1 MHHSLG
7 AVPRCLEL
15 PVTPTPLA
23 IMLIVA
29 ATLLGSSSPATAQ
42 QLRYPD
48 ARRGNDVDDYFGTAV
63 PDPYRWLE
71 DVDATE
77 TRSWI
82 EAENALTFSYLG
94 AIPAREAIRRRL
106 TALWDY
112 PRFGTPFKKRGVYFF
127 FKNDGLQNQSVLY
140 RQASR
145 NADPT
150 VLLDPNT
157 LSADG
162 TVALST
168 LDLSEDG
175 RYLAYATAAS
185 GSDWNDVHVRDV
197 GTGRDLPDLVRWVKF
212 SGLSWTHDHA
222 GFFYSRYPT
231 PANENPL
238 LAVNRFHKLYYHR
251 VGTDQSADR
260 VVFERLDQP
269 DWGVGGEVTEDG
281 RYLILSL
288 WLGTDR
294 RNRVYYAD
302 LKEAAHPDL
311 GAAPVKLL
319 DKFDASYGFVAND
332 GPVFYFRT
340 DRDAPRG
347 RLIAIDVRHPERTA
361 WREVIP
367 QAEDVLESVVLVHGT
382 FVTTYLHDAHSR
394 LRLFAKNGA
403 ARGEIALPALGTASE
418 LSAES
423 AQDTELFFAFTSYLA
438 PTTIYRHD
446 FTTGHTDVFK
456 APQLAFDAT
465 PYVTEQVF
473 YRSKDGTRVPMFIT
487 HRRDL
492 VKDGSHPTY
501 LYGYGGFDINLTPA
515 FSSGVLV
522 WLEMGGVFAVPNL
535 RGGGEYGEA
544 WHEAGMHEKK
554 QNVFDDFIAAAE
566 YLIAERYTSTPKLAI
581 GGGSN
586 GGLLVG
592 AAITQRPELFGAA
605 LPAVGVMDMLRF
617 HKFTIGWAW
626 VTEYGSADSVGQ
638 FPYLYAYSPLHRIK
652 PGVAYPATLVTTAD
666 HDDRVVPGHSFKFTA
681 ALQAAQA
688 GDRPVL
694 IRIETK
700 AGHGA
705 GKPTTKLIEEAADR
719 WAFLVRALDLHP
731 QLP

>member
-1 MHHSLG
+1 
-7 AVPRCLEL
+7 
-15 PVTPTPLA
+15 
-23 IMLIVA
+23 MLILPA
-29 ATLLGSSSPATAQ
+29 ALLGPMAPNATA
-42 QLRYPD
+42 QLRYPP
-48 ARRGNDVDDYFGTAV
+48 ARQDTQVDDYFGTPVA
-63 PDPYRWLE
+63 DPYRWLE
-71 DVDATE
+71 DVDASE

-82 EAENALTFSYLG
+82 DAENALSFAYLG
-94 AIPAREAIRRRL
+94 AIPEREAIRQRL

-112 PRFGTPFKKRGVYFF
+112 PRFGTPFKKRGLYFF

-140 RQASR
+140 RQAARTAS
-145 NADPT
+145 PT
-150 VLLDPNT
+150 VVLDPNT

-168 LDLSEDG
+168 LDLSEDA
-175 RYLAYATAAS
+175 RYLAYATAVS
-185 GSDWNDVHVRDV
+185 GSDWNEIHVRDV
-197 GTGRDLPDLVRWVKF
+197 TAAHDLPDRVRWVKF
-212 SGLSWTHDHA
+212 SGISWTHDHA

-231 PANENPL
+231 PADENPL
-238 LAVNRFHKLYYHR
+238 LAVNRFHRLHYHR
-251 VGTDQSADR
+251 LGTEQSADR
-260 VVFERLDQP
+260 LVFERLDQP
-269 DWGVGGEVTEDG
+269 DWGVGGDVTEDG
-281 RYLILSL
+281 RYLILNL

-302 LKEAAHPDL
+302 LKDAVHPDL

-319 DKFDASYGFVAND
+319 DAFDASYSFVTND

-340 DRDAPRG
+340 DLDAPRG
-347 RLIAIDVRHPERTA
+347 RLIAIDIRHSEPQH

-394 LRLFAKNGA
+394 LRLYGIDGS
-403 ARGEIALPALGTASE
+403 ARGEITLPAIGTASE
-418 LSAES
+418 LSTES
-423 AQDTELFFAFTSYLA
+423 ARDSELFFSFTSYLA

-446 FTTGHTDVFK
+446 FTSARTEVFK
-456 APQLAFDAT
+456 APQLRFDAG

-473 YRSKDGTRVPMFIT
+473 YRSQDGTRIPMFLT

-492 VKDGSHPTY
+492 VKDGTHPTY
-501 LYGYGGFDINLTPA
+501 LYGYGGFNISLTPS
-515 FSSGVLV
+515 FSPSVLV
-522 WLEMGGVFAVPNL
+522 WLELGGVLAVPNL

-544 WHEAGMHEKK
+544 WHEAGMHDKK

-566 YLIAERYTSTPKLAI
+566 YLVTERYTSTPKLAI

-592 AAITQRPELFGAA
+592 AAMTQRPDLFGAV

-626 VTEYGSADSVGQ
+626 VTEYGAADSANQ
-638 FPYLYAYSPLHRIK
+638 FPYLYAYSPLHRLK
-652 PGVAYPATLVTTAD
+652 PGTAYPATLVTTAD

-688 GDRPVL
+688 GERPVL

-719 WAFLVRALDLHP
+719 WAFLVRVLDLHP